1 MILNQSALVGSML
14 SACRSASHLGDS
26 VQPRERRSR
35 RSWALAGPRR
45 PPGDARSWAGKARA
59 HPLWGRTPT
68 PRAHTLQ
75 GGTPTPWTP
84 AEGSGARASPVPP
97 ITWPSRGE
105 AATLHGNPGEMGEA
119 RTGRWED
126 HVAANAP
133 GREDVPVS
141 SLQDQTVN

>member
-1 MILNQSALVGSML
+1 M
-14 SACRSASHLGDS
+14 
-26 VQPRERRSR
+26 P
-35 RSWALAGPRR
+35 
-45 PPGDARSWAGKARA
+45 
-59 HPLWGRTPT
+59 
-68 PRAHTLQ
+68 
-75 GGTPTPWTP
+75 PWTP

-133 GREDVPVS
+133 GREDVLVS
-141 SLQDQTVN
+141 SLQDRTAN